1 MSAEDSR
8 GSRARSA
15 PSLDPPPAAEESIE
29 AGEDAGTLGVGDLL
43 GTAVRLA
50 THLPAVA
57 RAGGKLAGELA
68 KVGIGRSDIA
78 APSGDW
84 RFTDPTW
91 TENPAY
97 LRLMQG
103 YLAIGEA
110 LDELVEDAQLSDWR
124 QRERAKYLVTVMT
137 SALVGQ
143 SR

>member
-1 MSAEDSR
+1 MLRIPAGHAR
-8 GSRARSA
+8 GPLRHS
-15 PSLDPPPAAEESIE
+15 DPPPAAEESIE

-50 THLPAVA
+50 THVPAVA

-97 LRLMQG
+97 LRLIR
-103 YLAIGEA
+103 ATW
-110 LDELVEDAQLSDWR
+110 LSAR
-124 QRERAKYLVTVMT
+124 RSTNSSRMPSCPTGG
-137 SALVGQ
+137 SASGPSTWSL
-143 SR
+143 